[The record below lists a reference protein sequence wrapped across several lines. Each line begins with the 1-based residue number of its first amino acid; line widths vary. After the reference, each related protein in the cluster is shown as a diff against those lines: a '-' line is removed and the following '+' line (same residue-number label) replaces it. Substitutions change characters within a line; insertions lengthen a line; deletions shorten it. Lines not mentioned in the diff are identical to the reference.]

1 MATFF
6 KSVCQSHEH
15 PSRFPR
21 LREGTRKAPAQR
33 QPLHRRG
40 RLSWEFGQQT
50 DFVFVELAL
59 DLGQGT
65 TRVPDISI
73 FTPRTV
79 DFRHDEVKVS
89 DPPQTVV
96 EIFSPQQASQEVTAK
111 LDEYFAFGVQSVWVV
126 SPPLRH
132 VTIFAADSREARFTE
147 GIATD
152 PFTGLTADLG
162 KVFRSLPAADG

>member
-1 MATFF
+1 MSTLFADPKTSYEEERG
-6 KSVCQSHEH
+6 KPL
-15 PSRFPR
+15 PSLNHSIVQVR
-21 LREGTRKAPAQR
+21 LILEFSKHTEFIFSE
-33 QPLHRRG
+33 
-40 RLSWEFGQQT
+40 LSL
-50 DFVFVELAL
+50 ELGY
-59 DLGQGT
+59 DK

-96 EIFSPQQASQEVTAK
+96 EIFSPQQASQEVMAK
-111 LDEYFAFGVQSVWVV
+111 LDEYFAFGIQSVWVV

-132 VTIFAADSREARFTE
+132 VTIFAADGREARFTE

-152 PFTGLTADLG
+152 PVTGLTADLG
-162 KVFRSLPAADG
+162 KVFRSLSA